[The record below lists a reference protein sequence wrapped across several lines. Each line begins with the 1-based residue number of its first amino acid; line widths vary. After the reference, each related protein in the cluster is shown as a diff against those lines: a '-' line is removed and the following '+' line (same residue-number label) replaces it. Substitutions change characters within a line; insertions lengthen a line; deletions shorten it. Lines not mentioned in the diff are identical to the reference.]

1 MLKPQKLKRGDT
13 VAIVSLSSGI
23 AGDDAIIWRTY
34 QGIQRLQEVFGLKVK
49 IMPHALK
56 GSEFIQQHPELR
68 ASDLNEAIRDRE
80 VKAIISCI
88 GGDDA
93 IRIWPYVDRE
103 ALQKFPKIFSGYS
116 DSTTV
121 HMMFYKMGITSFY
134 GPALLTDFAEN
145 INMDCYTIKDI
156 ENNWFNSEPI
166 GEVRPAK
173 YIRPYGL
180 SWDVENKAIARPV
193 IQQQGYIFLQGQG
206 QVNIKG
212 HLIGGNLE
220 TLVDIKDSELFPQLN
235 DFEQAILFLETSE
248 DMPNP
253 EEFRDMLFQLLK
265 KGVFHSVNGIIFGK
279 PFNNTYYEQYKN
291 EILTFFNIESLKQ
304 LPILYNLSFGHN
316 EPKHI
321 LPYGVEAQI
330 NCETKQFFI
339 TENAVTE
346 D

>member
-1 MLKPQKLKRGDT
+1 MLKPQKLNRGDT

-23 AGDDAIIWRTY
+23 AGDDSIVWRTY
-34 QGIQRLQEVFGLKVK
+34 QGIQRLQEIFGLKIK

-56 GSEFIQQHPELR
+56 GSAFTQQHPELR

-80 VKAIISCI
+80 VKAIISSI

-93 IRIWPYVDRE
+93 IRIWPYVDCE
-103 ALQKFPKIFSGYS
+103 ALQSFPKIFSGYS

-145 INMDCYTIKDI
+145 VNMDSYTIKDI
-156 ENNWFNSEPI
+156 EKNWFNSESI

-180 SWDVENKAIARPV
+180 NWNIENKAIARPIV
-193 IQQQGYIFLQGQG
+193 QQQGYILLQGR
-206 QVNIKG
+206 VNVTG

-235 DFEQAILFLETSE
+235 DFEQTILFLETSE
-248 DMPNP
+248 DMPKP
-253 EEFRDMLFQLLK
+253 DEFREMLFQLFE
-265 KGVFHSVNGIIFGK
+265 KGVFHKVNGIIFGK
-279 PFNNTYYEQYKN
+279 PFNNVYYEQYKD
-291 EILTFFNIESLKQ
+291 EILTFFNEETLKH

-339 TENAVTE
+339 NENGVIE

>member
-1 MLKPQKLKRGDT
+1 MLKPQKLNRGDT

-23 AGDDAIIWRTY
+23 AGDDSIVWRTY
-34 QGIQRLQEVFGLKVK
+34 QGIQRLQEIFGLKVK

-56 GSEFIQQHPELR
+56 GSAFTQQHPELR

-80 VKAIISCI
+80 VKAIISSI

-93 IRIWPYVDRE
+93 IRIWPYVDCE
-103 ALQKFPKIFSGYS
+103 ALQSFPKIFSGYS

-145 INMDCYTIKDI
+145 VNMDSYTIKDI
-156 ENNWFNSEPI
+156 EKNWFNSESI

-180 SWDVENKAIARPV
+180 NWNIENKAIARPIV
-193 IQQQGYIFLQGQG
+193 QQQGYILLQGR
-206 QVNIKG
+206 VNVIG

-235 DFEQAILFLETSE
+235 DFEQTILFLETSE
-248 DMPNP
+248 DMPKP
-253 EEFRDMLFQLLK
+253 DEFREMLFQLFE
-265 KGVFHSVNGIIFGK
+265 KGVFHKVNGIIFGK
-279 PFNNTYYEQYKN
+279 PFNNVYYEQYKD
-291 EILTFFNIESLKQ
+291 EILTFFNEETLKH

-339 TENAVTE
+339 NENGVIE

>member
-1 MLKPQKLKRGDT
+1 MLKPQKLNRGDT

-23 AGDDAIIWRTY
+23 AGDDSIVWRTY
-34 QGIQRLQEVFGLKVK
+34 QGIQRLQEIFGLKVK

-56 GSEFIQQHPELR
+56 GSAFTQQHPELR

-80 VKAIISCI
+80 VKAIISSI

-93 IRIWPYVDRE
+93 IRIWPYVDCE
-103 ALQKFPKIFSGYS
+103 ALQSFPKIFSGYS

-145 INMDCYTIKDI
+145 VNMDSYTIKDI
-156 ENNWFNSEPI
+156 EKNWFNSESI

-180 SWDVENKAIARPV
+180 NWNIENKAIARPIV
-193 IQQQGYIFLQGQG
+193 QQQGYILLQGR
-206 QVNIKG
+206 VNVIG

-220 TLVDIKDSELFPQLN
+220 TLVDIKDSELFPQSN
-235 DFEQAILFLETSE
+235 DFEQTILFLETSE
-248 DMPNP
+248 DMPKP
-253 EEFRDMLFQLLK
+253 DEFREMLFQLFE
-265 KGVFHSVNGIIFGK
+265 KGVFHKVNGIIFGK
-279 PFNNTYYEQYKN
+279 PFNNVYYEQYKD
-291 EILTFFNIESLKQ
+291 EILTFFNEETLKH

-339 TENAVTE
+339 NENGVIE

>member
-1 MLKPQKLKRGDT
+1 MLKPQKLNRGDT

-23 AGDDAIIWRTY
+23 AGDDSIVWRTY
-34 QGIQRLQEVFGLKVK
+34 QGIQRLQEIFGLKVK

-56 GSEFIQQHPELR
+56 GSAFTQQHPELR

-80 VKAIISCI
+80 VKAIISSI

-93 IRIWPYVDRE
+93 IRIWPYVDCE
-103 ALQKFPKIFSGYS
+103 ALQSFPKIFSGYS
-116 DSTTV
+116 DLTTV

-145 INMDCYTIKDI
+145 VNMDSYTIKDI
-156 ENNWFNSEPI
+156 EKNWFNSQSI

-180 SWDVENKAIARPV
+180 NWNIENKAIARPIV
-193 IQQQGYIFLQGQG
+193 QQQGYILLQGR
-206 QVNIKG
+206 VNVTG

-235 DFEQAILFLETSE
+235 DFEQTILFLETSE
-248 DMPNP
+248 DMPKP
-253 EEFRDMLFQLLK
+253 DEFREMLFQLFE
-265 KGVFHSVNGIIFGK
+265 KGVFHKVNGIIFGK
-279 PFNNTYYEQYKN
+279 PFNNVYYEQYKD
-291 EILTFFNIESLKQ
+291 EILTFFNEETLKH

-321 LPYGVEAQI
+321 LPYGFEAQI

-339 TENAVTE
+339 NENGVIE

>member
-1 MLKPQKLKRGDT
+1 MLKPQKLNRGDT

-23 AGDDAIIWRTY
+23 AGDDSIVWRTY
-34 QGIQRLQEVFGLKVK
+34 QGIQRLQEIFGLKVK

-56 GSEFIQQHPELR
+56 GSAFTQQHPELR

-80 VKAIISCI
+80 VKAIISSI

-93 IRIWPYVDRE
+93 IRIWSYVDCE
-103 ALQKFPKIFSGYS
+103 ALQSFPKIFSGYS

-145 INMDCYTIKDI
+145 VNMDSYTIKDI
-156 ENNWFNSEPI
+156 EKNWFNSESI

-180 SWDVENKAIARPV
+180 NWNIENKAIARPIV
-193 IQQQGYIFLQGQG
+193 QQQGYILLQGR
-206 QVNIKG
+206 VNVIG

-235 DFEQAILFLETSE
+235 DFEQTILFLETSE
-248 DMPNP
+248 DMPKP
-253 EEFRDMLFQLLK
+253 DEFREMLFQLFE
-265 KGVFHSVNGIIFGK
+265 KGVFHKVNGIIFGK
-279 PFNNTYYEQYKN
+279 PFNNVYYEQYKD
-291 EILTFFNIESLKQ
+291 EILTFFNEETLKH

-339 TENAVTE
+339 NENGVIE

>member
-1 MLKPQKLKRGDT
+1 MLKPQKLNRGDT

-23 AGDDAIIWRTY
+23 AGDDSIVWRTY
-34 QGIQRLQEVFGLKVK
+34 QGIQRLQEIFGLKVK

-56 GSEFIQQHPELR
+56 GSAFTQQHPELR

-80 VKAIISCI
+80 VKAIISSI

-93 IRIWPYVDRE
+93 IRIWPYVDCE
-103 ALQKFPKIFSGYS
+103 ALQSFPKIFSGYS

-145 INMDCYTIKDI
+145 VNMDSYTIKDI
-156 ENNWFNSEPI
+156 EKNWFNSELI

-180 SWDVENKAIARPV
+180 NWNIENKATARPIV
-193 IQQQGYIFLQGQG
+193 QQQGYILLQGR
-206 QVNIKG
+206 VNVIG
-212 HLIGGNLE
+212 HLIGGNLK

-235 DFEQAILFLETSE
+235 DFEQTILFLETSE
-248 DMPNP
+248 DMPKP
-253 EEFRDMLFQLLK
+253 DEFREMLFQLFE
-265 KGVFHSVNGIIFGK
+265 KGVFHKVNGIIFGK
-279 PFNNTYYEQYKN
+279 PFNNVYYEQYKD
-291 EILTFFNIESLKQ
+291 EILTFFNVEPLKD

-339 TENAVTE
+339 NENGVIE

>member
-1 MLKPQKLKRGDT
+1 MLKPQKLNRGDT

-23 AGDDAIIWRTY
+23 AGDDSIVWRTY
-34 QGIQRLQEVFGLKVK
+34 QGIQRLQEIFGLKVK

-56 GSEFIQQHPELR
+56 GSAFTQQHPELR
-68 ASDLNEAIRDRE
+68 ASDLNEAIRDRA
-80 VKAIISCI
+80 VKAIISSI

-93 IRIWPYVDRE
+93 IRIWPYVDCE
-103 ALQKFPKIFSGYS
+103 ALQSFPKIFSGYS

-145 INMDCYTIKDI
+145 VNMDSYTIKDI
-156 ENNWFNSEPI
+156 EKNWFNSESI

-180 SWDVENKAIARPV
+180 NWNIENKAIARPIV
-193 IQQQGYIFLQGQG
+193 QQQGYILLQGR
-206 QVNIKG
+206 VNVTG

-235 DFEQAILFLETSE
+235 DFEQTILFLETSE
-248 DMPNP
+248 DMPKP
-253 EEFRDMLFQLLK
+253 DEFREMLFQLFE
-265 KGVFHSVNGIIFGK
+265 KGVFHKVNGIIFGK
-279 PFNNTYYEQYKN
+279 PFNNVYYEQYKD
-291 EILTFFNIESLKQ
+291 EILTFFNEETLKH

-339 TENAVTE
+339 NENGVIE

>member
-1 MLKPQKLKRGDT
+1 MLKPQKLNRGDT

-23 AGDDAIIWRTY
+23 AGDDSIVWRTY
-34 QGIQRLQEVFGLKVK
+34 QGIQMLQEIFGLKIK

-56 GSEFIQQHPELR
+56 GSAFTQQHPELR

-80 VKAIISCI
+80 VKAIISSI

-93 IRIWPYVDRE
+93 IRIWPYVDCE
-103 ALQKFPKIFSGYS
+103 ALQSFPKIFSGYS

-145 INMDCYTIKDI
+145 INMDSYTIKDI
-156 ENNWFNSEPI
+156 EKNWFNSELI

-180 SWDVENKAIARPV
+180 NWNIENKATARPIV
-193 IQQQGYIFLQGQG
+193 QQQGYILLQGR
-206 QVNIKG
+206 VDVTG

-220 TLVDIKDSELFPQLN
+220 TLVDIKDSELFPQLI

-248 DMPNP
+248 DMPKP
-253 EEFRDMLFQLLK
+253 DEFREMLFQLFE
-265 KGVFHSVNGIIFGK
+265 KGVFHKVNGIIFGK
-279 PFNNTYYEQYKN
+279 PFNNVYYEQYKD
-291 EILTFFNIESLKQ
+291 EILTFFNVEPLKH

-339 TENAVTE
+339 TENGVTE

>member
-1 MLKPQKLKRGDT
+1 MLKPQKLNRGDT

-23 AGDDAIIWRTY
+23 AGDDSIVWRTY
-34 QGIQRLQEVFGLKVK
+34 QGIQRLQEIFGLKVK

-56 GSEFIQQHPELR
+56 GSAFTQQHPELR

-80 VKAIISCI
+80 VKAIISSI

-93 IRIWPYVDRE
+93 IRIWPYVDCE
-103 ALQKFPKIFSGYS
+103 ALQSFPKIFSGYS

-145 INMDCYTIKDI
+145 INMDSYTIKDI
-156 ENNWFNSEPI
+156 EKNWFNSELI

-180 SWDVENKAIARPV
+180 NWNIENKATARPIV
-193 IQQQGYIFLQGQG
+193 QQQGYILLQGRVDVTG
-206 QVNIKG
+206 Q
-212 HLIGGNLE
+212 LIGGNLE

-248 DMPNP
+248 DMPKP
-253 EEFRDMLFQLLK
+253 DEFREMLFQLFE
-265 KGVFHSVNGIIFGK
+265 KGVFHKVNGIIFGK
-279 PFNNTYYEQYKN
+279 PFNNVYYEQYKD
-291 EILTFFNIESLKQ
+291 EILTFFNVEPLKD

-321 LPYGVEAQI
+321 LPYGVAAQI

-339 TENAVTE
+339 TENGVTE

>member
-1 MLKPQKLKRGDT
+1 MLKPQKLNRGDT

-23 AGDDAIIWRTY
+23 AGDDSIVWRTY
-34 QGIQRLQEVFGLKVK
+34 QGIQRLQEIFGLKIK

-56 GSEFIQQHPELR
+56 GSAFTQQHPELR

-80 VKAIISCI
+80 VKAIISSI

-93 IRIWPYVDRE
+93 IRIWPYVDCE
-103 ALQKFPKIFSGYS
+103 ALQSFPKIFSGYS

-145 INMDCYTIKDI
+145 INMDSYTIKDI
-156 ENNWFNSEPI
+156 EKNWFNSELI

-180 SWDVENKAIARPV
+180 NWNIENKATARPIV
-193 IQQQGYIFLQGQG
+193 QQQGYILLQGRVDVTG
-206 QVNIKG
+206 Q
-212 HLIGGNLE
+212 LIGGNLE

-235 DFEQAILFLETSE
+235 DFEQTILFLETSE
-248 DMPNP
+248 DMPKP
-253 EEFRDMLFQLLK
+253 DEFREMLFQLFE
-265 KGVFHSVNGIIFGK
+265 KGVFHKVNGIIFGK
-279 PFNNTYYEQYKN
+279 PFNNVYYEQYKD
-291 EILTFFNIESLKQ
+291 EILTFFNVEPLKD

-321 LPYGVEAQI
+321 LPYGVAAQI

-339 TENAVTE
+339 TENGVTE

>member
-1 MLKPQKLKRGDT
+1 MLKPQKLNRGDT

-23 AGDDAIIWRTY
+23 AGDDSIVWRTY
-34 QGIQRLQEVFGLKVK
+34 QGIQRLQEIFGLKVK

-56 GSEFIQQHPELR
+56 GSAFTQQHPELR

-80 VKAIISCI
+80 VKAIISSI
-88 GGDDA
+88 GGDDT
-93 IRIWPYVDRE
+93 IRIWPYVDCE
-103 ALQKFPKIFSGYS
+103 ALQSFPKIFSGYS

-145 INMDCYTIKDI
+145 VNMDSYTIKDI
-156 ENNWFNSEPI
+156 EKNWFNSESI

-180 SWDVENKAIARPV
+180 NWNIENKAIARPIV
-193 IQQQGYIFLQGQG
+193 QQQGYILLQGR
-206 QVNIKG
+206 VNVTG

-235 DFEQAILFLETSE
+235 DFEQTILFLETSE
-248 DMPNP
+248 DMPKP
-253 EEFRDMLFQLLK
+253 DEFREMLFQLFE
-265 KGVFHSVNGIIFGK
+265 KGVFHKVNGIIFGK
-279 PFNNTYYEQYKN
+279 PFNNVYYEQYKD
-291 EILTFFNIESLKQ
+291 EILTFFNEETLKH

-339 TENAVTE
+339 NENGVIE

>member
-1 MLKPQKLKRGDT
+1 MLKPQKLNRGDT

-23 AGDDAIIWRTY
+23 AGDDSIVWRTY
-34 QGIQRLQEVFGLKVK
+34 QGIQRLQEIFGLKVK

-56 GSEFIQQHPELR
+56 GSAFTQQHPELR

-80 VKAIISCI
+80 VKAIISSI

-93 IRIWPYVDRE
+93 IRIWPYVDCE
-103 ALQKFPKIFSGYS
+103 ALQSFPKIFSGYS

-145 INMDCYTIKDI
+145 INMDSYTIKDI
-156 ENNWFNSEPI
+156 EKNWFNSELI

-180 SWDVENKAIARPV
+180 NWNIENKATARPIV
-193 IQQQGYIFLQGQG
+193 QQQGYILLQGRVDVTG
-206 QVNIKG
+206 Q
-212 HLIGGNLE
+212 LIGGNLE

-248 DMPNP
+248 DMPKP
-253 EEFRDMLFQLLK
+253 DEFREMLFQLFE
-265 KGVFHSVNGIIFGK
+265 KGVFHKVNGIIFGK
-279 PFNNTYYEQYKN
+279 PFNNVYYEQYKD
-291 EILTFFNIESLKQ
+291 EILTFFNVEPLKD

-321 LPYGVEAQI
+321 LPYGVAAQI

-339 TENAVTE
+339 NENGVIE

>member
-1 MLKPQKLKRGDT
+1 MLKPQKLNRGDT

-23 AGDDAIIWRTY
+23 AGDDSIVWRTY
-34 QGIQRLQEVFGLKVK
+34 QGIQRLQEIFGLKIK

-56 GSEFIQQHPELR
+56 GSAFTQQHPELR

-80 VKAIISCI
+80 VKAIISSI

-93 IRIWPYVDRE
+93 IRIWPYVDCE
-103 ALQKFPKIFSGYS
+103 ALQSFPKIFSGYS

-145 INMDCYTIKDI
+145 INMDSYTIKDI
-156 ENNWFNSEPI
+156 EKNWFNSELI

-180 SWDVENKAIARPV
+180 NWNIENKATARPIV
-193 IQQQGYIFLQGQG
+193 QQQGYILLQGRVDVTG
-206 QVNIKG
+206 Q
-212 HLIGGNLE
+212 LIGGNLE

-248 DMPNP
+248 DMPKP
-253 EEFRDMLFQLLK
+253 DEFREMLFQLFE
-265 KGVFHSVNGIIFGK
+265 KGVFHKVNGIIFGK
-279 PFNNTYYEQYKN
+279 PFNNVYYEQYKD
-291 EILTFFNIESLKQ
+291 EILTFFNVEPLKD

-321 LPYGVEAQI
+321 LPYGVAAQI

-339 TENAVTE
+339 TENGVTE

>member
-1 MLKPQKLKRGDT
+1 MLKPQKLNRGDT
-13 VAIVSLSSGI
+13 VDIVSLSSGI
-23 AGDDAIIWRTY
+23 AGDDSIVWRTY
-34 QGIQRLQEVFGLKVK
+34 QGIQRLQEIFGLKIK

-56 GSEFIQQHPELR
+56 GSAFTQQHPELR

-80 VKAIISCI
+80 VKAIISSI

-93 IRIWPYVDRE
+93 IRIWPYVDCE
-103 ALQKFPKIFSGYS
+103 ALQSFPKIFSGYS

-145 INMDCYTIKDI
+145 INMDSYTIKDI
-156 ENNWFNSEPI
+156 EKNWFNSELI

-180 SWDVENKAIARPV
+180 NWNIENKATARPIV
-193 IQQQGYIFLQGQG
+193 QQQGYILLQGRVDVTG
-206 QVNIKG
+206 Q
-212 HLIGGNLE
+212 LIGGNLE

-248 DMPNP
+248 DMPKP
-253 EEFRDMLFQLLK
+253 DEFREMLFQLFE
-265 KGVFHSVNGIIFGK
+265 KGVFHKVNGIIFGK
-279 PFNNTYYEQYKN
+279 PFNNVYYEQYKD
-291 EILTFFNIESLKQ
+291 EILTFFNVEPLKD

-321 LPYGVEAQI
+321 LPYGVAAQI

-339 TENAVTE
+339 TENGVTE

>member
-1 MLKPQKLKRGDT
+1 MLKPQKLNRGDT

-23 AGDDAIIWRTY
+23 AGDDSIVWRTY
-34 QGIQRLQEVFGLKVK
+34 QGIQRLQEIFGLKVK

-56 GSEFIQQHPELR
+56 GSAFTQQHPELR

-80 VKAIISCI
+80 VKAIISSI

-93 IRIWPYVDRE
+93 IRIWPYVDCE
-103 ALQKFPKIFSGYS
+103 ALQSFPKIFSGYS

-145 INMDCYTIKDI
+145 VNMDSYTIKDI
-156 ENNWFNSEPI
+156 EKNWFNSESI

-180 SWDVENKAIARPV
+180 NWNIENKAIARPIV
-193 IQQQGYIFLQGQG
+193 QQQGYILLQGR
-206 QVNIKG
+206 VNVTG

-220 TLVDIKDSELFPQLN
+220 TLVDIKDSELFPRLN

-248 DMPNP
+248 DMPKP
-253 EEFRDMLFQLLK
+253 DEFREMLFQLFE
-265 KGVFHSVNGIIFGK
+265 KGVFHKVNGIIFGK
-279 PFNNTYYEQYKN
+279 PFNNVYYEQYKD
-291 EILTFFNIESLKQ
+291 EILTFFNVERLKH

-339 TENAVTE
+339 NENGVIE

>member
-1 MLKPQKLKRGDT
+1 MLKPQKLNRGDT

-23 AGDDAIIWRTY
+23 AGDDSIVWRTY
-34 QGIQRLQEVFGLKVK
+34 QGIQRLQEIFGLKVK

-56 GSEFIQQHPELR
+56 GSAFTQQHPELR

-80 VKAIISCI
+80 VKAIISSI

-93 IRIWPYVDRE
+93 IRIWPYVDCE
-103 ALQKFPKIFSGYS
+103 ALQSFPKIFSGYS

-145 INMDCYTIKDI
+145 VNMDSYTIKDI
-156 ENNWFNSEPI
+156 EKNWFNSESI

-180 SWDVENKAIARPV
+180 NWNIENKAIARPIV
-193 IQQQGYIFLQGQG
+193 QQQGYILLQGR
-206 QVNIKG
+206 VNVIG

-235 DFEQAILFLETSE
+235 DFEQTILFLETSE
-248 DMPNP
+248 DTPKP
-253 EEFRDMLFQLLK
+253 DEFREMLFQLFE
-265 KGVFHSVNGIIFGK
+265 KGVFHKVNGIIFGK
-279 PFNNTYYEQYKN
+279 PFNNVYYEQYKD
-291 EILTFFNIESLKQ
+291 EILTFFNEETLKH

-339 TENAVTE
+339 NENGVIE

>member
-1 MLKPQKLKRGDT
+1 MLKPQKLNRGDT

-23 AGDDAIIWRTY
+23 AGDDSIVWRTY
-34 QGIQRLQEVFGLKVK
+34 QGIQRLQEIFGLKVK

-56 GSEFIQQHPELR
+56 GSAFTQQHPELR

-80 VKAIISCI
+80 VKAIISSI

-93 IRIWPYVDRE
+93 IRIWPYVDCE
-103 ALQKFPKIFSGYS
+103 ALQSFPKIFSGYS

-145 INMDCYTIKDI
+145 VNMDSYTIKDI
-156 ENNWFNSEPI
+156 EKNWFNSESI

-180 SWDVENKAIARPV
+180 NWNIENKAIARPIV
-193 IQQQGYIFLQGQG
+193 QQQGYILLQGR
-206 QVNIKG
+206 VNVTG

-235 DFEQAILFLETSE
+235 DFEQTILFLETSE
-248 DMPNP
+248 DMPKP
-253 EEFRDMLFQLLK
+253 DEFREMLFQLFE
-265 KGVFHSVNGIIFGK
+265 KGVFHKVNGIIFGK
-279 PFNNTYYEQYKN
+279 PFNNVYYEQYKD
-291 EILTFFNIESLKQ
+291 EILTFFNEETLKH

-339 TENAVTE
+339 NENGVIE

>member
-1 MLKPQKLKRGDT
+1 MLKPQKLNRGDT

-23 AGDDAIIWRTY
+23 AGDDSIVWRTY
-34 QGIQRLQEVFGLKVK
+34 QGIQRLQEIFGLKVK

-56 GSEFIQQHPELR
+56 GSAFTQQHPELR

-80 VKAIISCI
+80 VKAIISSI

-93 IRIWPYVDRE
+93 IRIWPYVDCE
-103 ALQKFPKIFSGYS
+103 ALQSFPKIFSGYS

-134 GPALLTDFAEN
+134 GPALLTDFSEN
-145 INMDCYTIKDI
+145 VNMDSYTIKDI
-156 ENNWFNSEPI
+156 EKNWFNSESI

-180 SWDVENKAIARPV
+180 NWNIENKAIARPIV
-193 IQQQGYIFLQGQG
+193 QQQGYILLQGR
-206 QVNIKG
+206 VNVIG

-235 DFEQAILFLETSE
+235 DFEQTILFLETSE
-248 DMPNP
+248 DMPKP
-253 EEFRDMLFQLLK
+253 DEFREMLFQLFE
-265 KGVFHSVNGIIFGK
+265 KGVFHKVNGIIFGK
-279 PFNNTYYEQYKN
+279 PFNNVYYEQYKD
-291 EILTFFNIESLKQ
+291 EILTFFNEETLKH

-339 TENAVTE
+339 NENGVIE

>member
-1 MLKPQKLKRGDT
+1 MLKPQKLNRGDT

-23 AGDDAIIWRTY
+23 AGDDSIVWRTY
-34 QGIQRLQEVFGLKVK
+34 QGIQRLQEIFGLKVK

-56 GSEFIQQHPELR
+56 GSAFTQQHPELR

-80 VKAIISCI
+80 VKAIISSI

-93 IRIWPYVDRE
+93 IRIWPYVDCE
-103 ALQKFPKIFSGYS
+103 ALQSFPKIFSGYS

-145 INMDCYTIKDI
+145 VNMDSYTIKDI
-156 ENNWFNSEPI
+156 EKNWFNSESI

-180 SWDVENKAIARPV
+180 NWNIENKAIARPIV
-193 IQQQGYIFLQGQG
+193 QQQGYILLQGR
-206 QVNIKG
+206 VNVTG

-220 TLVDIKDSELFPQLN
+220 TLVDIKDSELFPQIN
-235 DFEQAILFLETSE
+235 NFEQTILFLETSE
-248 DMPNP
+248 DMPKP
-253 EEFRDMLFQLLK
+253 DEFREMLFQLFE
-265 KGVFHSVNGIIFGK
+265 KGVFHKVNGIIFGK
-279 PFNNTYYEQYKN
+279 PFNNVYYEQYKD
-291 EILTFFNIESLKQ
+291 EILTFFNEETLKH

-339 TENAVTE
+339 NENGVIE

>member
-1 MLKPQKLKRGDT
+1 MLKPQKLNRGDT

-23 AGDDAIIWRTY
+23 AGDDSIVWRTY
-34 QGIQRLQEVFGLKVK
+34 QGIQRLQEIFGLKVK

-56 GSEFIQQHPELR
+56 GSAFTQQHPELR

-80 VKAIISCI
+80 VKAIISSI

-93 IRIWPYVDRE
+93 IRIWPYVDCE
-103 ALQKFPKIFSGYS
+103 ALQSFPKIFSGYS

-145 INMDCYTIKDI
+145 INMDSYTIKDI
-156 ENNWFNSEPI
+156 EKNWFNSESI

-180 SWDVENKAIARPV
+180 NWNIENKAIARPIV
-193 IQQQGYIFLQGQG
+193 QQQGYILLQGR
-206 QVNIKG
+206 VNVTG

-235 DFEQAILFLETSE
+235 DFEQTILFLETSE
-248 DMPNP
+248 DMPKP
-253 EEFRDMLFQLLK
+253 DEFREMLFQLFE
-265 KGVFHSVNGIIFGK
+265 KGVFHKVNGIIFGK
-279 PFNNTYYEQYKN
+279 PFNNVYYEQYKD
-291 EILTFFNIESLKQ
+291 EILTFFNEETLKH

-339 TENAVTE
+339 NENGVIE

>member
-1 MLKPQKLKRGDT
+1 MLKPQKLNRGDT

-23 AGDDAIIWRTY
+23 AGDDSIVWRSY
-34 QGIQRLQEVFGLKVK
+34 QGIQRLQEIFGLKVK

-56 GSEFIQQHPELR
+56 GSAFTQQHPELR

-80 VKAIISCI
+80 VKAIISSI

-93 IRIWPYVDRE
+93 IRIWPYVDCE
-103 ALQKFPKIFSGYS
+103 ALQSFPKIFSGYS

-145 INMDCYTIKDI
+145 INMDSYTIKDI
-156 ENNWFNSEPI
+156 EKNWFNSELI

-180 SWDVENKAIARPV
+180 NWNIENKATARPIV
-193 IQQQGYIFLQGQG
+193 QQQGYILLQGR
-206 QVNIKG
+206 VDVTG

-248 DMPNP
+248 DMPKP
-253 EEFRDMLFQLLK
+253 DEFREMLFQLFE
-265 KGVFHSVNGIIFGK
+265 KGVFHKVNGIIFGK
-279 PFNNTYYEQYKN
+279 PFNNVYYEQYKD
-291 EILTFFNIESLKQ
+291 EILTFFNVKPLKD

-339 TENAVTE
+339 TKNGVTE

>member
-1 MLKPQKLKRGDT
+1 MLKPQKLNRGDT

-23 AGDDAIIWRTY
+23 AGDDSIVWRTY
-34 QGIQRLQEVFGLKVK
+34 QGIQRLQEIFGLKVK

-56 GSEFIQQHPELR
+56 GSAFTQQHPELR

-80 VKAIISCI
+80 VKAIISSI

-93 IRIWPYVDRE
+93 IRIWPYVDCE
-103 ALQKFPKIFSGYS
+103 ALQSFPKIFSGYS

-145 INMDCYTIKDI
+145 VNMDSYTIKDI
-156 ENNWFNSEPI
+156 EKNWFNSESI

-180 SWDVENKAIARPV
+180 NWNIENKAIARPIV
-193 IQQQGYIFLQGQG
+193 QQQGYILLQGR
-206 QVNIKG
+206 VNVIG

-235 DFEQAILFLETSE
+235 DFEQTILFLETSE
-248 DMPNP
+248 DMPKP
-253 EEFRDMLFQLLK
+253 DEFREMLFQLFE
-265 KGVFHSVNGIIFGK
+265 KGVFHKVNGIIFGK
-279 PFNNTYYEQYKN
+279 PFNNVYYEQYKD
-291 EILTFFNIESLKQ
+291 EILTFFNVERLKH

-339 TENAVTE
+339 NENGVIE

>member
-1 MLKPQKLKRGDT
+1 MLKPQKLNRGDT

-23 AGDDAIIWRTY
+23 AGDDSIVWRTY
-34 QGIQRLQEVFGLKVK
+34 QGIQMLQEIFGLKVK

-56 GSEFIQQHPELR
+56 GSAFTQQHPELR

-80 VKAIISCI
+80 VKAIISSI

-93 IRIWPYVDRE
+93 IRIWPYVDCE
-103 ALQKFPKIFSGYS
+103 ALQSFPKIFSGYS

-145 INMDCYTIKDI
+145 INMDSYTIKDI
-156 ENNWFNSEPI
+156 EKNWFNSELI

-180 SWDVENKAIARPV
+180 NWNIENKATARPIV
-193 IQQQGYIFLQGQG
+193 QQQGYILLQGR
-206 QVNIKG
+206 VDVTG

-248 DMPNP
+248 DMPKP
-253 EEFRDMLFQLLK
+253 DEFREMLFQLFE
-265 KGVFHSVNGIIFGK
+265 KGVFHKVNGIIFGK
-279 PFNNTYYEQYKN
+279 PFNNVYYEQYKD
-291 EILTFFNIESLKQ
+291 EILTFFNVKPLKD
-304 LPILYNLSFGHN
+304 LPILYNLSFSHN

-339 TENAVTE
+339 TENGVTE

>member
-1 MLKPQKLKRGDT
+1 MLKPQKLNRGDT

-23 AGDDAIIWRTY
+23 AGDDSIVWRTY
-34 QGIQRLQEVFGLKVK
+34 QGIQRLQEIFGLKVK

-56 GSEFIQQHPELR
+56 GSAFTQQHPELS

-80 VKAIISCI
+80 VKAIISSI

-93 IRIWPYVDRE
+93 IRIWPYVDCE
-103 ALQKFPKIFSGYS
+103 ALQSFPKIFSGYS

-145 INMDCYTIKDI
+145 VNMDSYTIKDI
-156 ENNWFNSEPI
+156 EKNWFNSESI

-180 SWDVENKAIARPV
+180 NWNIENKAIARPIV
-193 IQQQGYIFLQGQG
+193 QQQGYILLQGR
-206 QVNIKG
+206 VNVTG

-235 DFEQAILFLETSE
+235 DFEQTILFLETSE
-248 DMPNP
+248 DMPMP
-253 EEFRDMLFQLLK
+253 DEFREMLFQLFE
-265 KGVFHSVNGIIFGK
+265 KGVFHKVNGIIFGK
-279 PFNNTYYEQYKN
+279 PFNNVYYEQYKD
-291 EILTFFNIESLKQ
+291 EILTFFNEETLKH

-339 TENAVTE
+339 NENGVIE